1 MRRWTTTYYTQQLV
15 NGLAA
20 GSIYALVAVGYSLV
34 YSILYLVNF
43 AHGDIYMFG
52 TFVALS
58 LYELGLPFL
67 LVAVLA
73 CTAGAA
79 IGLLVERVAYR
90 PVRNANRIV
99 PMVSALGAALVL
111 EAAAQLIWGVQTQPF
126 PQEIPQHM
134 VRVGGVIIGTQQIVI
149 FLVAVSAV
157 MLFTLILRFTRIGHA
172 TTAVCQD
179 IDAARLMGV
188 RVNVVIMCVYAGGA
202 VLGVIGGMLFSM
214 YYNAVYIGMGLL
226 GTTKAWAAAMLG
238 GVGNIYGAVVGG
250 LLLGV
255 LESMSGTVVGSGYE
269 EAVPLVVIVAVL
281 LLKPAG
287 LFGQRLTERA

>member
-1 MRRWTTTYYTQQLV
+1 VQYFLQQLV
-15 NGLAA
+15 NGLTA

-52 TFVALS
+52 TFIAVAL
-58 LYELGLPFL
+58 YQAGLPFAFA
-67 LVAVLA
+67 AVLA
-73 CTAGAA
+73 CAAGGAT
-79 IGLLVERVAYR
+79 GLLVERVAYR

-111 EAAAQLIWGVQTQPF
+111 EAAAQLLWGVQTKPF
-126 PQEIPQHM
+126 PQEISQHIFRIGH
-134 VRVGGVIIGTQQIVI
+134 VVIGTQQIVI
-149 FLVAVSAV
+149 LAVALIA
-157 MLFTLILRFTRIGHA
+157 MLAFSMALRFTRIGQA

-179 IDAARLMGV
+179 LEAARLVGI
-188 RVNVVIMCVYAGGA
+188 RVNVVIMSVYAAGA

-214 YYNAVYIGMGLL
+214 YYDAVYIGMGIL

-238 GVGNIYGAVVGG
+238 GVGNIYGAVIGG

-255 LESMSGTVVGSGYE
+255 FESMAGTVVGSGYE
-269 EAVPLVVIVAVL
+269 QAVPLVVIVAVL
-281 LLKPAG
+281 LVRPAG
-287 LFGQRLTERA
+287 LFGRREAVRA

>member
-1 MRRWTTTYYTQQLV
+1 VNFYLQQLV

-52 TFVALS
+52 TFVALA
-58 LYELGLPFL
+58 LYEAGLPFAL
-67 LVAVLA
+67 AAILA
-73 CTAGAA
+73 CIVGGA
-79 IGLLVERVAYR
+79 IGLLVERIAYR
-90 PVRNANRIV
+90 PVRQANRIV

-111 EAAAQLIWGVQTQPF
+111 EAAAQLIWGVQTLSF
-126 PQEIPQHM
+126 PQEIPQKIIHA
-134 VRVGGVIIGTQQIVI
+134 GSVILGEQEIVI
-149 FLVAVSAV
+149 FIVAIGA
-157 MLFTLILRFTRIGHA
+157 MLLFTAALRYTKIGKA

-179 IDAARLMGV
+179 LEAAQLMGI
-188 RVNVVIMCVYAGGA
+188 RVNVVIMTVYAAGA
-202 VLGVIGGMLFSM
+202 VLGVIGGMLFST
-214 YYNAVYIGMGLL
+214 YYDAVYIGMGIL

-238 GVGNIYGAVVGG
+238 GVGNIYGAVAGG

-255 LESMSGTVVGSGYE
+255 LESLSGTVVGSGYE

-281 LLKPAG
+281 VLRPAG
-287 LFGQRLTERA
+287 LFGRRLTERV